1 MAKAKKASGKPDPAG
16 NDSVGVCSL
25 PKVPVRELPA
35 GLNPDRLRLIRI
47 NEKKWA
53 NGTVLHYY
61 FFDRP
66 DDGPRGAWVGSGSQ
80 QDVVRRAFQ
89 AWKDLGLGL
98 EFREVADRQQAEI
111 RIGFMAGDGSWSYV
125 GRDVIDIAR
134 NPDERT
140 MNFGWDLTT
149 PYGWDMALHEIG
161 HTLDFLHEHQNPNS
175 GIVWNEQAVLD
186 TFSRPPNNWDEA
198 TIRWNILR
206 KLSPAEVSGSLWDPD
221 SVMHYQLPA
230 GVIEQPERYRNGLVP
245 EPGLSAKDIKWARKF
260 YPPLAEEM
268 PALRPFES
276 RPVDIGPGEQL
287 NFRIEVPQS
296 RKYTIQT
303 FGVSDTVMVLFEE
316 RDGECRYIEG
326 DDDSGSRRNSRIRA
340 RLFAGDRYCLRLRL
354 YYSGDA
360 GQTAVFMW

>member
-1 MAKAKKASGKPDPAG
+1 MAKAKRGSAKSDPADGG
-16 NDSVGVCSL
+16 NTGVCSL
-25 PKVPVRELPA
+25 PKVPPRQLPA
-35 GLNPDRLRLIRI
+35 GLNPDRLRLIRV

-66 DDGPRGAWVGSGSQ
+66 DDGPRGGWVGPAPQ
-80 QDVVRRAFQ
+80 QEVVRRAFK
-89 AWKDLGLGL
+89 AWKDLGIGL
-98 EFREVADRQQAEI
+98 EFREVEDRRQAEI
-111 RIGFMAGDGSWSYV
+111 RIGFMAGDGAWSYV

-149 PYGWDMALHEIG
+149 PYGWDTALHEIG
-161 HTLDFLHEHQNPNS
+161 HTLGFPHEHQNPNS

-186 TFSRPPNNWDEA
+186 IFSKPPNNWDEA

-206 KLSPAEVSGSLWDPD
+206 KLSPVEVSGSPWDPD
-221 SVMHYQLPA
+221 SIMHYQLPA
-230 GVIEQPERYRNGLVP
+230 GVIEKPEEYRNGLTP
-245 EPGLSAKDIKWARKF
+245 EPGLSAKDIEWAGKF
-260 YPPLAEEM
+260 YPPLADAM
-268 PALRPFES
+268 PALLPFES
-276 RPVDIGPGEQL
+276 QPVDIGAGAQL
-287 NFRIEVPQS
+287 DFRIEVPQS

-303 FGVSDTVMVLFEE
+303 FGVSDTVMVLFVQ
-316 RDGECRYIEG
+316 RNGECRFMEG

-340 RLFAGDRYCLRLRL
+340 RLFAGDSYVLRLRL

-360 GQTAVFMW
+360 GRTAVFMW

>member
-1 MAKAKKASGKPDPAG
+1 MAKAKKASGKSDPADDG
-16 NDSVGVCSL
+16 NVGVCSL
-25 PKVPVRELPA
+25 PKVPARPLPA

-66 DDGPRGAWVGSGSQ
+66 EDGPRGAWVGPAAQ
-80 QDVVRRAFQ
+80 QEVVRRAFQ
-89 AWKDLGLGL
+89 AWKDLGIGL
-98 EFREVADRQQAEI
+98 EFREVADRRQAEI
-111 RIGFMAGDGSWSYV
+111 RIGFMAGDGAWSYL

-149 PYGWDMALHEIG
+149 AYGRDTALHEIG
-161 HTLDFLHEHQNPNS
+161 HTLGFPHEHQNPNS

-186 TFSRPPNNWDEA
+186 IFSRPPNSWDEA

-206 KLSPAEVSGSLWDPD
+206 KLSLAEVSGSPWDPD
-221 SVMHYQLPA
+221 SIMHYQLPA
-230 GVIEQPERYRNGLVP
+230 GVIEKPEEYRGGLTP
-245 EPGLSAKDIKWARKF
+245 EPGLSAKDIEWAGKF

-268 PALRPFES
+268 PMLVPFES
-276 RPVDIGPGEQL
+276 QPVDIGAGAQL
-287 NFRIEVPQS
+287 NFHIEVPQS

-303 FGVSDTVMVLFEE
+303 FGVSDTVMVLFED
-316 RDGECRYIEG
+316 RNGEHRYMEG
-326 DDDSGSRRNSRIRA
+326 DDDSGSRRNSRIRT

-360 GQTAVFMW
+360 GRTAVFMW